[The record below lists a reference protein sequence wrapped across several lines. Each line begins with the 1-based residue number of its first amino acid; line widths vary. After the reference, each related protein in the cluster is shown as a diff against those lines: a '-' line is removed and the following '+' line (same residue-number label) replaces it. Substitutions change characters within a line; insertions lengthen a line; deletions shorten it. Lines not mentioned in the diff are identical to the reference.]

1 MSTIVGRWPSVELD
15 PVRRMRIL
23 VAALPR
29 AAYRE
34 RVLDAPFE
42 DVWRIASD
50 LERGTPLWEKNVA
63 ALAVVSRHDERLEV
77 EIRSPF
83 GFRLRA
89 QAVLR
94 RGWCVMQGSLFSVGM
109 AAVPE
114 GERTRFAHF
123 EALRLPGASVL
134 RPLLR
139 HRIHHEFQT
148 LERLARR

>member
-1 MSTIVGRWPSVELD
+1 MSTTFDRWPSVELD

-23 VAALPR
+23 VAALPH

-34 RVLDAPFE
+34 GVLDAPFD

-63 ALAVVSRHDERLEV
+63 ALHVVGRDGEQLEV

-83 GFRLRA
+83 GLRLRA
-89 QAVLR
+89 DAVLR
-94 RGWCVMQGSLFSVGM
+94 HGWCIMQGRLFAVGM
-109 AAVPE
+109 AAAPE

-123 EALRLPGASVL
+123 EALRVPGARVL

-139 HRIHHEFQT
+139 HRIHHEFET
-148 LERLARR
+148 LERLARG